1 MKIKNEFF
9 FNKIPFYLTFLLP
22 AFLVSGPFLADSV
35 ITVCAIIFLINS
47 YKNNL
52 WSYYRNYFFYFFFFF
67 YICINLS
74 SLFSSNVIFSL
85 KTSLPYLRFIIF
97 SLSTWYILNT
107 YSKKLIKYFLYCF
120 LIVFIILVIDGL
132 YQYVNKYN
140 LLGHPLLHNRV
151 SSLFF
156 DELILGSF
164 VSRNFPLF
172 LGLFYLYSKNYN
184 LSLIIKIF
192 FFIIIIFIPYLV
204 FLSGERSSFFYIVL
218 SGIYILLFFR
228 DKKLLITYLVSV
240 LLIIFGI
247 FFLEKRFSDRIITT
261 TKQQLF
267 YNQSNNKK
275 INIFSK
281 THEEHYLSAFKIFKD
296 NVILGAGPKSFR
308 LKCAEEKYLISE
320 FSCVSHP
327 HNTYLQLLSETGL
340 VGFFLIFSLFALLC
354 LSSFIM
360 IYQNYFL
367 KKNIKPFK
375 IFLFASFLITLW
387 PIVPSGNFFT
397 NWLNIIY
404 YLPLGFFLW
413 FHYKKRNLFK

>member
-22 AFLVSGPFLADSV
+22 AFLVSGPFLADSA

-85 KTSLPYLRFIIF
+85 KTSLPYLRFVIF
-97 SLSTWYILNT
+97 ALSTWYILNT
-107 YSKKLIKYFLYCF
+107 NSKKLIKYFLYSF
-120 LIVFIILVIDGL
+120 LIVFMILGIDGL

-140 LLGHPLLHNRV
+140 LFGYPLLHNRV
-151 SSLFF
+151 SSLFG
-156 DELILGSF
+156 DELVLGSF

-172 LGLFYLYSKNYN
+172 LGLFYLHSKNYN
-184 LSLIIKIF
+184 LSSIIKIF
-192 FFIIIIFIPYLV
+192 FFIIIIFIPFLI
-204 FLSGERSSFFYIVL
+204 FLSGERTSLFFTVL
-218 SGIYILLFFR
+218 SGVYILLFVW
-228 DKKLLITYLVSV
+228 DKKLQIAYIVSV
-240 LLIIFGI
+240 LIIIFGI
-247 FFLEKRFSDRIITT
+247 FFLESRFSDRIIKT
-261 TKQQLF
+261 TKEQLT
-267 YNQSNNKK
+267 YSQSESKK

-308 LKCAEEKYLISE
+308 LKCVEEKYLISE

-327 HNTYLQLLSETGL
+327 HNTYFQLLSETGL
-340 VGFFLIFSLFALLC
+340 VGFFLIFSLFVLLC
-354 LSSFIM
+354 LSSLIM
-360 IYQNYFL
+360 IYHKYFL
-367 KKNIKPFK
+367 KKKTESFK
-375 IFLFASFLITLW
+375 IYLFASFLITLW
-387 PIVPSGNFFT
+387 PTIPSGNFFT

-404 YLPLGFFLW
+404 YLPVGFFLW
-413 FHYKKRNLFK
+413 FHYEKT